1 MNRPPQSGPPTPE
14 KQALLE
20 AYEDALKGPQAPE
33 PPPRA
38 RKGGGGLHPLTLV
51 AIAALVALGAW
62 LAIARPGFVF
72 ERGAPDEPRAV
83 RDASLRLA
91 MAMQFQRVERFRDS
105 TGALPQKLADVGPVV
120 SAIRYEPRPPD
131 QFTLVGENGDVVL
144 TLRSDDVLRDFVG
157 SAYQVLETRG
167 AR

>member
-1 MNRPPQSGPPTPE
+1 MTKPTPPGPPTPE
-14 KQALLE
+14 KKALLE
-20 AYEDALKGPQAPE
+20 AYEQAIKSPHAPE
-33 PPPRA
+33 PSSRPR
-38 RKGGGGLHPLTLV
+38 RSGGLHPLTLV
-51 AIAALVALGAW
+51 SLAALVALAAW

-91 MAMQFQRVERFRDS
+91 MAMQYQRVHRFRDS
-105 TGALPQKLADVGPVV
+105 TGALPQKLSDVGPVV
-120 SAIRYEPRPPD
+120 SAIRYEPIPPD

-144 TLRSDDVLRDFVG
+144 TLRSNDVLRDFVG
-157 SAYQVLETRG
+157 SAYQVLESRG

>member
-1 MNRPPQSGPPTPE
+1 MTTPPPSGPPTPE
-14 KQALLE
+14 KKALLE
-20 AYEDALKGPQAPE
+20 AYEQALKSPHSPE
-33 PPPRA
+33 PQSRPR
-38 RKGGGGLHPLTLV
+38 KGGGLHPLTLV
-51 AIAALVALGAW
+51 ALAALIALAAW

-91 MAMQFQRVERFRDS
+91 MAMQFQRVQRFRDS
-105 TGALPQKLADVGPVV
+105 TGALPERLTDVGPVV
-120 SAIRYEPRPPD
+120 SAIRYEPIPPD

-157 SAYQVLETRG
+157 SAYQVLESRG

>member
-1 MNRPPQSGPPTPE
+1 MTTPPPSGPPTPE
-14 KQALLE
+14 KKALLE
-20 AYEDALKGPQAPE
+20 AYEQAIKSPHSPE
-33 PPPRA
+33 PQSRPR
-38 RKGGGGLHPLTLV
+38 RSGGLHPLTLV
-51 AIAALVALGAW
+51 AVAALIALGAW

-91 MAMQFQRVERFRDS
+91 MAMQFQRVQRFRDS
-105 TGALPQKLADVGPVV
+105 TGVLPQKLTDVGPLV
-120 SAIRYEPRPPD
+120 SAIRYEPIPPD

-157 SAYQVLETRG
+157 SAYQVLESRG
-167 AR
+167 AK